1 MQGGKGMLQNKE
13 ILYWTNKIKTSGMPV
28 LEFFKKHNVPFE
40 KTQYYAYLKLI
51 SIDSNAVL
59 SARTKNKKLTREAEE
74 FIVAYLNLS
83 ENLNL
88 SNLQYLVS
96 ERYECKMSISGLSKA
111 ILRLTNKNI
120 IRKVGRPKK
129 ENKTIEYNQ
138 LGGFELITAVA
149 FYLEWP
155 ERISSLIL
163 RRINKFKK
171 TNKFKFSDKNIDKKF
186 KNKSGHFTK
195 KYNQRKDVRKSKFI
209 SVDDKR
215 ETKNWKSMN
224 IFQDSLESLI
234 RKNMALLSLPVITLN
249 GSIRNINA
257 ATGQSLSNFCGYNYK
272 QSSINK
278 YLSELKYLG
287 ISTSL
292 LEELPLLWSE
302 YWKNEKQIKTESL
315 ICFYIDGNT
324 KGLWSSKRVKQNKV
338 TMLGR
343 VMGCL
348 EQLFIHDGHG
358 HPIYFET
365 YSGHAPTGE
374 HVLEMFDKIKNV
386 VIDIPRSSTNVYRAI
401 VMDGANNSAKTLISF
416 ASQNKYHY
424 ITPLDDNQ
432 FTERMIVKRSP
443 SRRYRDG
450 EASLHDLEID
460 LRDSTDKTKIVR
472 TRAVEIDW
480 DNGKKTVLMTSLPV
494 NIIDSSIVVW
504 SYFRRWPCQEI
515 QFKKDKATVSLSKIA
530 GYGKKEI
537 SNERV
542 QALRLKLESEISILG
557 KELHNPFIEIDLLN
571 GQRNRL
577 IKNEIS
583 LKAGS
588 KVKDGRLILNKT
600 FRSKAVEISSQISS
614 INRKIKVIE
623 KNNETN
629 LNKFRKKQKE
639 WLRLEKKE
647 KVYSVDVELD
657 QIMTFF
663 RVSLAGFF
671 TYFVKNILNEP
682 SMDINQFIHRII
694 HLQAKIE
701 TIGNIRKVS
710 FIRNRQDKKT
720 MDILEKAIIK
730 MNKLKIV
737 GPHRKLIKFEI
748 IDRPE

>member
-1 MQGGKGMLQNKE
+1 M
-13 ILYWTNKIKTSGMPV
+13 
-28 LEFFKKHNVPFE
+28 
-40 KTQYYAYLKLI
+40 
-51 SIDSNAVL
+51 
-59 SARTKNKKLTREAEE
+59 
-74 FIVAYLNLS
+74 
-83 ENLNL
+83 
-88 SNLQYLVS
+88 SNL
-96 ERYECKMSISGLSKA
+96 
-111 ILRLTNKNI
+111 ILK
-120 IRKVGRPKK
+120 
-129 ENKTIEYNQ
+129 Q
-138 LGGFELITAVA
+138 
-149 FYLEWP
+149 
-155 ERISSLIL
+155 
-163 RRINKFKK
+163 INNFKQ
-171 TNKFKFSDKNIDKKF
+171 TNKFKLSDKNIDKKY
-186 KNKSGHFTK
+186 KTKSGHFTK
-195 KYNQRKDVRKSKFI
+195 KYNQRKDVRKNKFN
-209 SVDDKR
+209 SVEDKR

-234 RKNMALLSLPVITLN
+234 RKNMAILSLPVVTLN
-249 GSIRNINA
+249 GSIRSVNA

-292 LEELPLLWSE
+292 LEELPLQWAE
-302 YWKNEKQIKTESL
+302 YWKDEKQIKNESL

-386 VIDIPRSSTNVYRAI
+386 VIDIPRSPTNIYRAI

-450 EASLHDLEID
+450 DASLHDLEID
-460 LRDSTDKTKIVR
+460 LRDSTDKDKIVR

-504 SYFRRWPCQEI
+504 SYFRRWPCQET

-530 GYGKKEI
+530 GYGKKEVD
-537 SNERV
+537 NERV
-542 QALRLKLESEISILG
+542 QSLRIKLEAEIAILG
-557 KELHNPFIEIDLLN
+557 KELQNPLNEIDLLD
-571 GQRNRL
+571 GQLSRF
-577 IKNEIS
+577 IKKEKV
-583 LKAGS
+583 LKNGS
-588 KVKDGRLILNKT
+588 KVKDGKLILNKRILANLKEIN
-600 FRSKAVEISSQISS
+600 FQIAAVNKKVKLIES
-614 INRKIKVIE
+614 NNDIKL
-623 KNNETN
+623 K
-629 LNKFRKKQKE
+629 KFRKKQKE
-639 WLRLEKKE
+639 WMRLEKKE

-671 TYFVKNILNEP
+671 TYFVKNIFCEP
-682 SMDINQFIHRII
+682 MMDINQFIHRII

-701 TIGNIRKVS
+701 TIGDTRQIS
-710 FIRNRQDKKT
+710 FIRNRQDKRT
-720 MDILEKAIIK
+720 MEILGKAIIK
-730 MNKLKIV
+730 VNQMKII
-737 GPHRKLIKFEI
+737 GPHGKLIKFEI
-748 IDRPE
+748 DDCPE